1 MRRLDA
7 LRHLVPRLAA
17 GLRGREQ
24 AVLSGVSLLL
34 VDTEWRVRLAL
45 VELISGLGANGY
57 LRHEG
62 GQRLVLY
69 LVKQA
74 AIADADVAPQGR
86 KLPQAALVRDV
97 SQKTLDLLSKTC
109 EPMRPV
115 LWPLLFEA
123 LTRAEYLPAAPTLCK
138 ALGSLAT
145 KLAATSPAELVLPVR
160 LNPNLP
166 GHPAIFARLALY
178 LAVPHRWPSLG
189 THAGAL
195 LPLLAPQLSPSLR
208 PLCDSHLAPLAARLA
223 APGAADADPATYR
236 ADTEAFV
243 AAAYDAI
250 AADGDGGPAWLSR
263 RGSHAVSARRARR
276 RRRPRTRLKAALMRQ
291 IGLLLCRTNHKALL
305 ESAVTRLL
313 DAAKPATDK
322 TDAAAADEEQTGCA
336 RPSARR
342 HPSTSMLCSTVS
354 GRPRESTGKGSAAG
368 GFFTSM
374 FSSSSK
380 VERDTRL
387 VRTSP
392 SNLRVTAAALIRL
405 RSYSRL
411 PSLQAH
417 LLPRSRRRSRRRRRP
432 TGAPSPSRRFA
443 RPGRA
448 AATGGRRD
456 HDAPA
461 DLGRASLR
469 PARRRR
475 ARPGHPRRARSD
487 ARPPTE
493 LPQTP
498 ALLGRRRSP
507 RRRRPPPPRRDRRRR
522 PPRRPPSGATR
533 RAVRKLV
540 TALGEQLEA
549 EAAAEVA
556 ESDVE
561 AEDLPDEGLDETAAE
576 LGVGAAALLISLL
589 GHDGGNARICT
600 TAPPRSPRCSRRRS
614 ISRDLPRRRAA
625 SSR

>member
-1 MRRLDA
+1 MRRSPHVPLPLTGATLSLLCEPIDRSSSAAVRNHNELLRCLGTLASMHPDDAVTFLLRSLEGAKEAAARCGALDA

-34 VDTEWRVRLAL
+34 VDGEWRVRLAL

-123 LTRAEYLPAAPTLCK
+123 LTPAEYLPAAPTLCK

-195 LPLLAPQLSPSLR
+195 LPLLAPQLSPALR
-208 PLCDSHLAPLAARLA
+208 PLCDSLLAPLAARLA

-236 ADTEAFV
+236 AETEAFV

-250 AADGDGGPAWLSR
+250 AADGDGGPAWLSAA
-263 RGSHAVSARRARR
+263 GDAMLSQLDGLGAADAREPA
-276 RRRPRTRLKAALMRQ
+276 LKAALMRQ

-336 RPSARR
+336 EALGTAASKHLDAV
-342 HPSTSMLCSTVS
+342 LDCLLAAL
-354 GRPRESTGKGSAAG
+354 RESSGKGSAAG

-380 VERDTRL
+380 VERDT
-387 VRTSP
+387 SDWFAPPP
-392 SNLRVTAAALIRL
+392 SNLRATATASATAAVPLRRL
-405 RSYSRL
+405 SYR
-411 PSLQAH
+411 
-417 LLPRSRRRSRRRRRP
+417 
-432 TGAPSPSRRFA
+432 
-443 RPGRA
+443 
-448 AATGGRRD
+448 
-456 HDAPA
+456 
-461 DLGRASLR
+461 
-469 PARRRR
+469 
-475 ARPGHPRRARSD
+475 
-487 ARPPTE
+487 
-493 LPQTP
+493 
-498 ALLGRRRSP
+498 
-507 RRRRPPPPRRDRRRR
+507 
-522 PPRRPPSGATR
+522 
-533 RAVRKLV
+533 
-540 TALGEQLEA
+540 
-549 EAAAEVA
+549 
-556 ESDVE
+556 
-561 AEDLPDEGLDETAAE
+561 
-576 LGVGAAALLISLL
+576 
-589 GHDGGNARICT
+589 
-600 TAPPRSPRCSRRRS
+600 
-614 ISRDLPRRRAA
+614 
-625 SSR
+625 